1 MIFKTINTTINTNR
15 LKLIISYCHNCHKI
29 RSIFNFIVSTT
40 LIINTKTRTF
50 YVNVTLIISFYKRR
64 KMRTTCSYAFLK
76 FLFIIEQ
83 KFHCDEKFEI
93 CQNDFYNVF
102 LKQII

>member
-1 MIFKTINTTINTNR
+1 MNYR
-15 LKLIISYCHNCHKI
+15 HNCHKI
-29 RSIFNFIVSTT
+29 ESTFNFIV
-40 LIINTKTRTF
+40 LIISIMNIKTRTF
-50 YVNVTLIISFYKRR
+50 YVNVTLIISFHKRR
-64 KMRTTCSYAFLK
+64 KMKITYFHIFLK